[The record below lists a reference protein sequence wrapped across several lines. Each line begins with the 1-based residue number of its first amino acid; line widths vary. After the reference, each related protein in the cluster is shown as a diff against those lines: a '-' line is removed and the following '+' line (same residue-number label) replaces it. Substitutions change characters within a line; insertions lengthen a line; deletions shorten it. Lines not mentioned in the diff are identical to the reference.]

1 MTQDDNYRPEI
12 FRRSDILAMS
22 EARNREP
29 AITTQPPT
37 GTQDWD
43 GLMQFVERFTAQFE
57 KITKLI
63 TEMTNTTSGTA
74 AVPPVDSEELNDI
87 PPAVS
92 NSGVGI
98 TGGIVFDRVIQE
110 LGKIPAELPA
120 GLLLKMAGEN
130 RDKVI
135 KEIDKFLAGAS

>member
-1 MTQDDNYRPEI
+1 MTQEDIRPEI
-12 FRRSDILAMS
+12 FRRSDILAMG
-22 EARNREP
+22 
-29 AITTQPPT
+29 QPVPPVTAPT
-37 GTQDWD
+37 SGGVNQDWD
-43 GLMQFVERFTAQFE
+43 GMMACVERFAGQFE
-57 KITKLI
+57 KIVTLI
-63 TEMTNTTSGTA
+63 NQMKGITPE
-74 AVPPVDSEELNDI
+74 VPPVDSEELNDI

-135 KEIDKFLAGAS
+135 EEIDKFLRGDN

>member
-1 MTQDDNYRPEI
+1 MTLDDDYRPEI
-12 FRRSDILAMS
+12 FRRSDIVAMS
-22 EARNREP
+22 TPHNREP
-29 AITTQPPT
+29 AITTQPAS

-63 TEMTNTTSGTA
+63 TEMTNTSSGTA
-74 AVPPVDSEELNDI
+74 AVPEGDAEPVVQGE
-87 PPAVS
+87 PGAT
-92 NSGVGI
+92 GI

-130 RDKVI
+130 RNKVI
-135 KEIDKFLAGAS
+135 EEIDKFLAGAS